1 MKLNNRR
8 IEDNENA
15 VSHPLEFM
23 IVFGVLLLSFFFI
36 FSSLNSL
43 FVQNETDN
51 FVLKAKAM
59 AISER
64 LIKDV
69 GEPNNWEFKLRLLLS
84 GAERLNSLGL
94 ASYIILDDYWQ
105 KPPPLKPNYYY
116 KTINNGN
123 DENRFPLYNTSI
135 DLLMN
140 IDNLEITDYTYYAY
154 KYIGPIRTKQI
165 ISNRMDY
172 RTLDSDKIYA
182 LQKIPYEVAKNALGL
197 ESLYDFNID
206 IKDIDGKEILKYGK
220 SYKNVDAVES
230 FSRTVIV
237 YMAYE
242 TKYVGAELTVY
253 VF

>member
-1 MKLNNRR
+1 MKLNNRS
-8 IEDNENA
+8 IKDNENA

-69 GEPNNWEFKLRLLLS
+69 GEPNNWEFQPPASLK
-84 GAERLNSLGL
+84 SLGL
-94 ASYIILDDYWQ
+94 ASNIILDDYWQ
-105 KPPPLKPNYYY
+105 KPLAIRPNYYY
-116 KTINNGN
+116 IFINNGN
-123 DENRFPLYNTSI
+123 AEARFPLYNMSV

-140 IDNLEITDYTYYAY
+140 IDSLEITNYTFYAY
-154 KYIGPIRTKQI
+154 KYLGSIRTKQI
-165 ISNRMDY
+165 ISNRTDY
-172 RTLDSDKIYA
+172 KTLDSDKIYA
-182 LQKIPYEVAKNALGL
+182 LQKISYQDAKNALGL
-197 ESLYDFNID
+197 EPLYDFNID
-206 IKDIDGKEILKYGK
+206 IKDIYGKEILKYGK
-220 SYKNVDAVES
+220 SYKNVDTLES